1 MLMTP
6 MTPKVMAS
14 PIAASSSTEPSDR
27 PYQAFCTIDHIARL
41 LWIEAIA
48 LVAARATLGGTSLP
62 QAGQQRHRFLVA
74 LRLDDGDGFELF
86 DLGRV
91 RLVEQD
97 RRAGLGEGR
106 LGGLVG
112 FLGQRAVDDGK
123 RALLMALEHRL
134 RGRDPLGGIGRQ
146 QRQAAERG
154 FHGAAQAVVEAD
166 GGRAVRQLVDGGAGG
181 GIDDLAVGC
190 R

>member
-48 LVAARATLGGTSLP
+48 LAAALRDLRRHVAAE
-62 QAGQQRHRFLVA
+62 AGQQRHRFLVA
-74 LRLDDGDGFELF
+74 ARLDDGDGLELF

-91 RLVEQD
+91 GLVEQD
-97 RRAGLGEGR
+97 GGAGLGKGR

-112 FLGQRAVDDGK
+112 FLRQRAVDD
-123 RALLMALEHRL
+123 
-134 RGRDPLGGIGRQ
+134 
-146 QRQAAERG
+146 RQARSRRG
-154 FHGAAQAVVEAD
+154 S
-166 GGRAVRQLVDGGAGG
+166 
-181 GIDDLAVGC
+181 
-190 R
+190 